1 MNNVD
6 KKKGTAWQCLLIF
19 AMKQN
24 REMHSDVKI
33 SQYTIQYFVIHSWQN
48 KSAIFIHCAHAQ

>member
-48 KSAIFIHCAHAQ
+48 